1 MITNK
6 EMKELAA
13 WNRKS
18 KARKEDGVFLIE
30 GTKMF
35 LEAPMERIRK
45 TFVSESFFKTESQ
58 KKENGIKSPCLE
70 KLDSCGYEM
79 VTDSVFAKITD
90 TMTPQGILCVMDQFT
105 YTLEDLLIRRNP
117 TIMVLEDL
125 QDPGNLGTIMR
136 TGEGAG
142 IDGIVMSK
150 GCVDIYNPKTIR
162 STMGSLYRV
171 PFVYTDDLA
180 STLKELKE
188 KEIRFYAAHLK
199 GKLFYDEVDY
209 TFPGGTGFLIGN
221 EGNGLTAGT
230 ADLAD
235 SYIRIPM
242 EGKVESL
249 NAAIAAGVL
258 MYEAYRQKRKNTKGE
273 SL

>member
-6 EMKELAA
+6 EIKELAA

-35 LEAPMERIRK
+35 LEAPKKRIRK
-45 TFVSESFFKTESQ
+45 TFVSESFFNTESQ
-58 KKENGIKSPCLE
+58 KQEKGEHSPSLE
-70 KLDSCGYEM
+70 KLNECGYEL

-105 YTLEDLLIRRNP
+105 YALEDLLIRRNP
-117 TIMVLEDL
+117 TLMVLEDL

-142 IDGIVMSK
+142 IDGVIMSK

-171 PFVYTDDLA
+171 PFVYTDDL
-180 STLKELKE
+180 SGTIQGLQKEG
-188 KEIRFYAAHLK
+188 ICFYAAHLK
-199 GKLFYDEVDY
+199 GTCFYDEVDY
-209 TFPGGTGFLIGN
+209 TASKGIGFLIGN
-221 EGNGLTAGT
+221 EGNGLKDET

-235 SYIRIPM
+235 SYIKIPM

-249 NAAIAAGVL
+249 NASVAASVL
-258 MYEAYRQKRKNTKGE
+258 MYEAYRQKRKK
-273 SL
+273 

>member
-6 EMKELAA
+6 EIKELAT
-13 WNRKS
+13 WNKKS

-35 LEAPMERIRK
+35 LEAPMDRIRK
-45 TFVSESFFKTESQ
+45 TFVSESFFEAESR
-58 KKENGIKSPCLE
+58 KKEMGENSPCLE
-70 KLDSCGYEM
+70 KMNICGYEV
-79 VTDSVFAKITD
+79 VTDSTFAKITD
-90 TMTPQGILCVMDQFT
+90 TMTPQGILCVMNQFA
-105 YTLEDLLIRRNP
+105 YTLADLLIRRNP

-142 IDGIVMSK
+142 IDGIIMSK

-171 PFVYTDDLA
+171 PFVYTDDLKK
-180 STLKELKE
+180 TILELKD
-188 KEIRFYAAHLK
+188 KDVHFYAAHLK
-199 GKLFYDEVDY
+199 GTSFYDEVDY
-209 TFPGGTGFLIGN
+209 ATGDGIGFLIGN
-221 EGNGLTAGT
+221 EGNGLKEET

-235 SYIRIPM
+235 CYIKIPM

-249 NAAIAAGVL
+249 NAAIAASVL
-258 MYEAYRQKRKNTKGE
+258 MYEAYRQKRKK
-273 SL
+273 

>member
-6 EMKELAA
+6 EIKELAA

-45 TFVSESFFKTESQ
+45 TFVSESFFKSESQ
-58 KKENGIKSPCLE
+58 KQVNGENSPCLE
-70 KLDSCGYEM
+70 KLNECGYEV

-90 TMTPQGILCVMDQFT
+90 TMTPQGILCVMNRFAYRLDN
-105 YTLEDLLIRRNP
+105 LLKRKNP
-117 TIMVLEDL
+117 TLMVLEDL

-142 IDGIVMSK
+142 IDGIIMSK

-171 PFVYTDDLA
+171 PFIYTDDL
-180 STLKELKE
+180 SGTIRSLQKEG
-188 KEIRFYAAHLK
+188 ICFYAAHLK
-199 GKLFYDEVDY
+199 GNCFYDEVDY
-209 TFPGGTGFLIGN
+209 ASGKGIGFLIGN
-221 EGNGLTAGT
+221 EGNGLKEET

-235 SYIRIPM
+235 SYIKIPM

-249 NAAIAAGVL
+249 NAAIAASVL
-258 MYEAYRQKRKNTKGE
+258 MYEAYRQKRKK
-273 SL
+273 

>member
-6 EMKELAA
+6 EIKELAA

-45 TFVSESFFKTESQ
+45 TFVSESFFKAECQ
-58 KKENGIKSPCLE
+58 KREKGGKSPCLE
-70 KLDSCGYEM
+70 KLNECGYEV

-90 TMTPQGILCVMDQFT
+90 TMTPQGILCVMNQFA
-105 YTLEDLLIRRNP
+105 YRLEDLLIKRKNP
-117 TIMVLEDL
+117 TLMVLEDL

-142 IDGIVMSK
+142 IDGIIMSK

-171 PFVYTDDLA
+171 PFVYTDDL
-180 STLKELKE
+180 SGTICNLQKEG
-188 KEIRFYAAHLK
+188 ICFYAAHLK
-199 GKLFYDEVDY
+199 GTRFYDEVDY
-209 TFPGGTGFLIGN
+209 TAAKGIGFLIGN
-221 EGNGLTAGT
+221 EGNGLKDET

-235 SYIRIPM
+235 SYIKIPM
-242 EGKVESL
+242 EGSVESL
-249 NAAIAAGVL
+249 NAAIAATVL
-258 MYEAYRQKRKNTKGE
+258 MYEAYRQKRTK
-273 SL
+273 

>member
-6 EMKELAA
+6 EIKELAA

-35 LEAPMERIRK
+35 LEAPNKRIRK

-58 KKENGIKSPCLE
+58 KQEKGEHSPSLE
-70 KLDSCGYEM
+70 KLNECGYEL

-105 YTLEDLLIRRNP
+105 YALEDLLIRKNP
-117 TIMVLEDL
+117 ILMVLEDL

-142 IDGIVMSK
+142 IDGVIMSK

-171 PFVYTDDLA
+171 PFVYTDDL
-180 STLKELKE
+180 SGTIQGLQKEG
-188 KEIRFYAAHLK
+188 ICFYAAHLK
-199 GKLFYDEVDY
+199 GTCFYDEVDY
-209 TFPGGTGFLIGN
+209 TASKGIGFLIGN
-221 EGNGLTAGT
+221 EGNGLRDET

-235 SYIRIPM
+235 SYIKIPM

-249 NAAIAAGVL
+249 NAAIAASVL
-258 MYEAYRQKRKNTKGE
+258 MYEAYRQKRKK
-273 SL
+273 

>member
-6 EMKELAA
+6 EIKELAA
-13 WNRKS
+13 WNRRS
-18 KARKEDGVFLIE
+18 KARREDGVFLIE

-58 KKENGIKSPCLE
+58 KAENGIKSPCLE
-70 KLDSCGYEM
+70 KLDRCGYEL
-79 VTDSVFAKITD
+79 VADPVFLKITD
-90 TMTPQGILCVMDQFT
+90 TMTPQGVLCVMDQFT
-105 YTLEDLLIRRNP
+105 YTPEDLFWRKDP

-136 TGEGAG
+136 TAEGAG
-142 IDGIVMSK
+142 VSGVIMSR

-171 PFVYTDDLA
+171 PFLYTDELMKTITDLKA
-180 STLKELKE
+180 KG
-188 KEIRFYAAHLK
+188 IHFFAAHLK
-199 GKLFYDEVDY
+199 GTCFYDEVDY
-209 TFPGGTGFLIGN
+209 AVPGGTAFLIGN
-221 EGNGLTAGT
+221 EGNGLTKET

-235 SYIRIPM
+235 FYIRIPM

-258 MYEAYRQKRKNTKGE
+258 MYEAYRQKRKNSGGA
-273 SL
+273 

>member
-35 LEAPMERIRK
+35 LEAPIDRIRK

-58 KKENGIKSPCLE
+58 KQAAGEKSPCLE
-70 KLDSCGYEM
+70 KLNICGYE
-79 VTDSVFAKITD
+79 VVADSIFAKICD
-90 TMTPQGILCVMDQFT
+90 TMTPQGILCVMDQFV
-105 YTLEDLLIRRNP
+105 YSLNDLLVKDNP
-117 TIMVLEDL
+117 TLVVLEDL
-125 QDPGNLGTIMR
+125 QDPGNVGTIMR

-142 IDGIVMSK
+142 IDGIIMSK

-171 PFVYTDDLA
+171 PFVYTDDL
-180 STLKELKE
+180 
-188 KEIRFYAAHLK
+188 
-199 GKLFYDEVDY
+199 
-209 TFPGGTGFLIGN
+209 GGTI
-221 EGNGLTAGT
+221 
-230 ADLAD
+230 
-235 SYIRIPM
+235 
-242 EGKVESL
+242 
-249 NAAIAAGVL
+249 
-258 MYEAYRQKRKNTKGE
+258 
-273 SL
+273 

>member
-6 EMKELAA
+6 EIKELAA

-45 TFVSESFFKTESQ
+45 TFVSESFFETESR
-58 KKENGIKSPCLE
+58 KKESGEKSPCLE
-70 KLDSCGYEM
+70 KLNVCGYE
-79 VTDSVFAKITD
+79 VVQDSIFAKITD

-105 YTLEDLLIRRNP
+105 YRLEDLLIRRNP
-117 TIMVLEDL
+117 TLMVLEDL

-142 IDGIVMSK
+142 IDGVIMSK

-162 STMGSLYRV
+162 STMGSLYRI
-171 PFVYTDDLA
+171 PFVYTDDL
-180 STLKELKE
+180 SGT
-188 KEIRFYAAHLK
+188 IRRLQQEGICFYAAHLK
-199 GKLFYDEVDY
+199 GTRFYDEADY
-209 TFPGGTGFLIGN
+209 TSSKGIGFLIGN
-221 EGNGLTAGT
+221 EGNGLRDETANL
-230 ADLAD
+230 ADL
-235 SYIRIPM
+235 YIKIPM
-242 EGKVESL
+242 EGQVESL
-249 NAAIAAGVL
+249 NAAIAASVL
-258 MYEAYRQKRKNTKGE
+258 MYEAYRQKRKK
-273 SL
+273 

>member
-35 LEAPMERIRK
+35 LEAPIKRIRK

-58 KKENGIKSPCLE
+58 KQAAGEKSPCLE
-70 KLDSCGYEM
+70 KLNICGYE
-79 VTDSVFAKITD
+79 VVADSVFAKICD
-90 TMTPQGILCVMDQFT
+90 TMTPQGILCVMDQFV
-105 YTLEDLLIRRNP
+105 YSLNDLLVKDNP
-117 TIMVLEDL
+117 TLVVLEDL
-125 QDPGNLGTIMR
+125 QDPGNVGTIMR

-142 IDGIVMSK
+142 IDGIIMSK

-171 PFVYTDDLA
+171 PFVYTDDLGG
-180 STLKELKE
+180 TICRLQKEG
-188 KEIRFYAAHLK
+188 ICFFAAHLK
-199 GKLFYDEVDY
+199 GTCFYDEADY
-209 TFPGGTGFLIGN
+209 TASKGIGFLIGN
-221 EGNGLTAGT
+221 EGNGLKEETAN
-230 ADLAD
+230 LAD
-235 SYIRIPM
+235 SYIKIPM
-242 EGKVESL
+242 EGQVESL
-249 NAAIAAGVL
+249 NAAIAASVL
-258 MYEAYRQKRKNTKGE
+258 MYEAFRQKRKK
-273 SL
+273 

>member
-105 YTLEDLLIRRNP
+105 YTLKDLLIRRNP

-221 EGNGLTAGT
+221 EGNGLTDET
-230 ADLAD
+230 AALAD

>member
-6 EMKELAA
+6 EIKELAA

-45 TFVSESFFKTESQ
+45 TFVSESFFKSESQ
-58 KKENGIKSPCLE
+58 KQVNGENSPCLE
-70 KLDSCGYEM
+70 KLNECGYEV

-90 TMTPQGILCVMDQFT
+90 TMTPQGILCVMNRFAYRLDN
-105 YTLEDLLIRRNP
+105 LLKRKNP
-117 TIMVLEDL
+117 TLMVLEDL

-142 IDGIVMSK
+142 IDGVILSK

-171 PFVYTDDLA
+171 PFLYVEDLA
-180 STLKELKE
+180 KIIGDLKARG
-188 KEIRFYAAHLK
+188 ITFYAAHLK
-199 GKLFYDEVDY
+199 GERFYDEFDF
-209 TFPGGTGFLIGN
+209 TQEGGCAFLIGN
-221 EGNGLTAGT
+221 EGNGLKDET

-235 SYIRIPM
+235 TYLKIPM
-242 EGKVESL
+242 EGKLESL
-249 NAAIAAGVL
+249 NAAVAASVL
-258 MYEAYRQKRKNTKGE
+258 MYEVYRQKRKK
-273 SL
+273 

>member
-6 EMKELAA
+6 EIKELAA

-45 TFVSESFFKTESQ
+45 TFVSESFFKAECQ
-58 KKENGIKSPCLE
+58 KRENGEKSPCLE
-70 KLDSCGYEM
+70 KLNECGYEV
-79 VTDSVFAKITD
+79 VTDVIFAKITD
-90 TMTPQGILCVMDQFT
+90 TMTPQGILCVMNQFT
-105 YTLEDLLIRRNP
+105 YELKDLLIRRNQ
-117 TIMVLEDL
+117 TLMVLEDL

-142 IDGIVMSK
+142 IDGIIMSK
-150 GCVDIYNPKTIR
+150 GCGDIYNPKTIR

-171 PFVYTDDLA
+171 PFVYMDDL
-180 STLKELKE
+180 SGT
-188 KEIRFYAAHLK
+188 IRSLQKDDICFYAAHLK
-199 GKLFYDEVDY
+199 GTRFYDEVNY
-209 TFPGGTGFLIGN
+209 TASKGVGFLIGN
-221 EGNGLTAGT
+221 EGNGLKDETAN
-230 ADLAD
+230 LAD
-235 SYIRIPM
+235 SYIKIPM

-249 NAAIAAGVL
+249 NAAIAATVL
-258 MYEAYRQKRKNTKGE
+258 MYEAYRQKRKK
-273 SL
+273 